1 MSITISFSGRCGF
14 LKKVN
19 RDYFRTLIKRISE
32 SVFVNDISLN
42 YIFMLDDELLEINRE
57 HLQHDYYTDIITF
70 NLSNDESTIFGELY
84 ISKDRIKDHAKTYE
98 VSEEEE
104 LIRVMSHGF
113 LHLIGFNDKSEEE
126 ALLMRKEEERCLSLW
141 REIKNVSRE
150 TITI

>member
-1 MSITISFSGRCGF
+1 LG
-14 LKKVN
+14 
-19 RDYFRTLIKRISE
+19 
-32 SVFVNDISLN
+32 
-42 YIFMLDDELLEINRE
+42 
-57 HLQHDYYTDIITF
+57 
-70 NLSNDESTIFGELY
+70 NDESTIFGELY

>member
-113 LHLIGFNDKSEEE
+113 LHLIGFNDKSEDE

>member
-70 NLSNDESTIFGELY
+70 DLSNDESTIFGELY

>member
-1 MSITISFSGRCGF
+1 MSITVSFSGRCGF
-14 LKKVN
+14 LNKVN
-19 RDYFRTLIKRISE
+19 RDCFRTLIKQLSKTTGFE
-32 SVFVNDISLN
+32 DVCLN
-42 YIFMLDDELLEINRE
+42 YIFMSDNELLKINRE

-70 NLSNDESTIFGELY
+70 DMSENGNHIFGELY
-84 ISKDRIKDHAKTYE
+84 ISKDRIKDHAKAYR

-113 LHLIGFNDKSEEE
+113 LHLIGFNDKSKEE
-126 ALLMRKEEERCLSLW
+126 ALSMRKEEERCLSLW

>member
-1 MSITISFSGRCGF
+1 MSVTVSFSGRCGF
-14 LKKVN
+14 LNKVN
-19 RDYFRTLIKRISE
+19 RDYFRTLIKKLSKAIE
-32 SVFVNDISLN
+32 VKDVNLN
-42 YIFMLDDELLEINRE
+42 YIFMSDNELLKINRE

-70 NLSNDESTIFGELY
+70 DLSENRFHIFGEMY
-84 ISKDRIKDHAKTYE
+84 ISKDRIKDHAKAYL

-126 ALLMRKEEERCLSLW
+126 ALSMRKEEGRCLSLW

>member
-1 MSITISFSGRCGF
+1 MSITVSFSGRCGF
-14 LKKVN
+14 LNKVN
-19 RDYFRTLIKRISE
+19 RDYFRALVKRLSHTNGMND
-32 SVFVNDISLN
+32 VNLN
-42 YIFMLDDELLEINRE
+42 YIFLSDEELLEINRE

-70 NLSNDESTIFGELY
+70 DLSESALEVFGELY
-84 ISKDRIKDHAKTYE
+84 ISKDRIKDHAKKYQ

-113 LHLIGFNDKSEEE
+113 LHLIGFNDKSEAEVIM
-126 ALLMRKEEERCLSLW
+126 MRKEEERCLSLW

>member
-70 NLSNDESTIFGELY
+70 DLSNDESTIFGELY

-113 LHLIGFNDKSEEE
+113 LHLIGFNDKSEDE

>member
-14 LKKVN
+14 LNKVN

-32 SVFVNDISLN
+32 SVVVNDISLN

-70 NLSNDESTIFGELY
+70 DLSNDESNIFGELY
-84 ISKDRIKDHAKTYE
+84 ISKDRIKDHAKTYK

-126 ALLMRKEEERCLSLW
+126 VLLMRKEEERCLSLW

-150 TITI
+150 TISI